1 MFKAIIKSM
10 WSKKISV
17 LFIIIQLSVTIFMIF
32 NLLTNFNVF
41 SQQKSEISEILGEN
55 KDKVL
60 QIIFN
65 DLYPTEAFSEKAYEL
80 EEYTKS
86 IDGVEDSGGFFD
98 TGYVF
103 NELKNNVEYIN
114 IVSNLYKGTIK
125 EQSLSQT
132 DCILI
137 DKNINSLMNLKVT
150 EGRNFNKEDFN
161 LASDDLIPVIVGA
174 KFKTAVNIGDIIS
187 TNEVSCDNKTI
198 RYTVVGFLEA
208 NSSWIS
214 GSSDYISNIP
224 TNLDEYFIMPFNKDM
239 QKSMLVVTAKSTSYF
254 LCVNEKYD
262 VDKVKAKIYKKSK
275 ELGLNNECYTVDE
288 SLEEYKKEHID
299 AYKSIIITTSIAIVI
314 SIFTITATILASIQK
329 RKREIGIRI
338 VTGASIS
345 YIRKLFLGEIIC
357 ITCVSAIIAVSYITY
372 EKYEYY
378 TDFLMSSFNISQ
390 VLNEKSI
397 FLLVCLIFVIVLI
410 SSYIPLRKL
419 KKLQPKELIGGI
431 E

>member
-32 NLLTNFNVF
+32 DLLTSFNVF
-41 SQQKSEISEILGEN
+41 YQQEGQISKILGEN
-55 KDKVL
+55 KDRVL
-60 QIIFN
+60 KIKFN

-86 IDGVEDSGGFFD
+86 IDGVDDSGGFLE
-98 TGYVF
+98 TGHVF
-103 NELKNNVEYIN
+103 NEMQDNVEYMN
-114 IVSNLYKGTIK
+114 IARNLYKGTLK
-125 EQSLSQT
+125 ERSLGQT
-132 DCILI
+132 ECIHI
-137 DKNINSLMNLKVT
+137 DKNIYSLMNLKVT
-150 EGRNFNKEDFN
+150 EGRSFNKNDFN
-161 LASDDLIPVIVGA
+161 LTSDDLIPIIIGA
-174 KFKTAVNIGDIIS
+174 KFKKAVNIGDIIS
-187 TNEVSCDNKTI
+187 ANEVTCGNKTI
-198 RYTVVGFLEA
+198 RYIIVGVLED
-208 NSSWIS
+208 NSRWLSTS
-214 GSSDYISNIP
+214 NNYIGNVP
-224 TNLDEYFIMPFNKDM
+224 MNLDEYFIIPFNKDM

-254 LCVNEKYD
+254 LSLNEKYD
-262 VDKVKAKIYKKSK
+262 VDKIKLNIHVKSK
-275 ELGLNNECYTVDE
+275 ELGLDTECYLFNE
-288 SLEEYKKEHID
+288 SLEDYKKEHID
-299 AYKSIIITTSIAIVI
+299 IYKSISITTSIVTVM

-372 EKYEYY
+372 EKYDYY
-378 TDFLMSSFNISQ
+378 TNYLMSSFNISQ

-397 FLLVCLIFVIVLI
+397 LLLVCLIFVIVLI
-410 SSYIPLRKL
+410 SSYIPLRKV

>member
-1 MFKAIIKSM
+1 MFKSIIKSM

-17 LFIIIQLSVTIFMIF
+17 LFIIIQLSITIFLIF
-32 NLLTNFNVF
+32 NLLTTFNVF
-41 SQQKSEISEILGEN
+41 SQQKSKINEILGEN
-55 KDKVL
+55 KNRVL

-80 EEYTKS
+80 EEYTKL
-86 IDGVEDSGGFFD
+86 IDGVEDSGGFLE

-103 NELKNNVEYIN
+103 DELKNNVEYIN
-114 IVSNLYKGTIK
+114 IVSDLYKGTIR

-132 DCILI
+132 DCILV

-150 EGRNFNKEDFN
+150 EGRNFNKEDFD
-161 LASDDLIPVIVGA
+161 LTSDDLIPVIVGS

-187 TNEVSCDNKTI
+187 TNEVSCNNKTI
-198 RYTVVGFLEA
+198 RYKIVGFLEA

-224 TNLDEYFIMPFNKDM
+224 TSLDEYFIMPFNKDM

-254 LCVNEKYD
+254 LCLNEKYD
-262 VDKVKAKIYKKSK
+262 VNKVKANIDIKSK
-275 ELGLNNECYTVDE
+275 ELGLNNKCYTVDE
-288 SLEEYKKEHID
+288 SLEKYKKEHID
-299 AYKSIIITTSIAIVI
+299 EYESIIITIFIAIVM

-345 YIRKLFLGEIIC
+345 YIRKLFLGEIVC
-357 ITCVSAIIAVSYITY
+357 ITCISAIIAVSYITY
-372 EKYEYY
+372 EKYKYY

-397 FLLVCLIFVIVLI
+397 LLLVCLIFVIVLI
-410 SSYIPLRKL
+410 SSYIPLGKI
-419 KKLQPKELIGGI
+419 KKLQPKELIGGV